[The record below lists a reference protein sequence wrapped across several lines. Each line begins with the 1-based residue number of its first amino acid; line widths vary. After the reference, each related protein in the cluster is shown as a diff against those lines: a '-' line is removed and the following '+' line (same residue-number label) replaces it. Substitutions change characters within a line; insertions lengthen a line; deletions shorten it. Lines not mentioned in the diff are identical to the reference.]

1 MNVAVMPL
9 GIKCNIQCQYCYQN
23 PMRDAGLVAKSYDL
37 QKMKDS
43 LDAEGR
49 PFDLFGGE
57 PLLMPRSDLEELWAW
72 GLERFGRNSVQTNGT
87 LIDDDHIRLFKKYNV
102 NVGISLDGPGELND
116 ARWAGSLNS
125 TRRNTATVEAV
136 IERLRAEGVSLS
148 LIVTLTRSNAAPDK
162 VSGLYEWVRHLDEI
176 GVRNVRLHVLE
187 SANPEIRSRYA
198 LTIAENI
205 EALLGFLRLEPE
217 LKQVRIDLFDGMRHM
232 LMGRD
237 DRALCVWKACDP
249 YTTGALTGIL
259 GMGERRN
266 CGHMNTDGIDYVKAD
281 TAGFERY
288 LALYL
293 TPQAAGGCQGCRFFL
308 FCKGQCPGSSL
319 AGDWRNRS
327 ENCEVWKALYET
339 LETELQEAGEQPLST
354 SLRRKEIEQI
364 FLSAWSG
371 GRQTSLAA
379 ILKSEHPQ
387 PNMALVAGPPAH

>member
-1 MNVAVMPL
+1 MPL

-23 PMRDAGLVAKSYDL
+23 PMRDAGLTSKSYDL
-37 QKMKDS
+37 QKLKDS
-43 LDAEGR
+43 IDAEGR

-87 LIDDDHIRLFKKYNV
+87 LIDDDHIRMFKKYRV
-102 NVGISLDGPGELND
+102 NVGVSLDGPGELND

-125 TRRNTATVEAV
+125 TRRATATAEAV
-136 IERLRAEGVSLS
+136 IERLRAEDVSLS
-148 LIVTLTRSNAAPDK
+148 LIVTLSRCNAAPDK
-162 VSGLYEWVRHLDEI
+162 VSGLYAWVRHLDAI

-187 SANPEIRSRYA
+187 SENSLIRSRYA
-198 LTIAENI
+198 LTAAENI
-205 EALLGFLRLEPE
+205 DALLGFLRLEPQ
-217 LKQVRIDLFDGMRHM
+217 LKQLKFDLFDNMRHM

-281 TAGFERY
+281 AAGFERY

-293 TPQAAGGCQGCRFFL
+293 TPQAAGGCQDCRFFL

-327 ENCEVWKALYET
+327 ENCEVWKALYEI
-339 LETELQEAGEQPLST
+339 LEAELQESGEQPLST
-354 SLRRKEIEQI
+354 SLRRKEIEQT
-364 FLSAWSG
+364 FLTAWSS
-371 GRQTSLAA
+371 GRQTSLNA

-387 PNMALVAGPPAH
+387 PNMALVAGPRAH